1 MRRASHIAVTY
12 THTEGEPTCFVM
24 GGIPWP
30 AGTDIL
36 EKRRFFDENYA
47 WLRRALLREP
57 RGHAEMYG
65 GFLAPPSRPDA
76 DIAVLWCEDG
86 AWHEM
91 CGHGTIALGMLL
103 AAEGKLPVADGRA
116 TLRIE
121 APTGLIEAEI
131 GIDAEGAAQ
140 WCRFENAPAFVAAQD
155 VPLTLPG
162 FGEFAVDIA
171 YGGNFYAALRWD
183 HPDHPVRPEQGRFFA
198 ELGPIARDQLRK
210 KVPLRHPELPHID
223 ELHFVTFYQDSTRP
237 DAFHRSV
244 HVFGGGK
251 LDRCPSG
258 TGTSAMLANYA
269 ARGKIAVGQTIRTEG
284 LLGSGVFEGTVLRE
298 TTVGGRPAI
307 VPAIKGRAHLTGHA
321 TWIVDPEDPLAEGF
335 VIG

>member
-131 GIDAEGAAQ
+131 GIDADGAAS
-140 WCRFENAPAFVAAQD
+140 R
-155 VPLTLPG
+155 
-162 FGEFAVDIA
+162 
-171 YGGNFYAALRWD
+171 
-183 HPDHPVRPEQGRFFA
+183 
-198 ELGPIARDQLRK
+198 
-210 KVPLRHPELPHID
+210 
-223 ELHFVTFYQDSTRP
+223 TRP
-237 DAFHRSV
+237 PSSPPRT
-244 HVFGGGK
+244 
-251 LDRCPSG
+251 CP
-258 TGTSAMLANYA
+258 
-269 ARGKIAVGQTIRTEG
+269 
-284 LLGSGVFEGTVLRE
+284 
-298 TTVGGRPAI
+298 
-307 VPAIKGRAHLTGHA
+307 
-321 TWIVDPEDPLAEGF
+321 
-335 VIG
+335 